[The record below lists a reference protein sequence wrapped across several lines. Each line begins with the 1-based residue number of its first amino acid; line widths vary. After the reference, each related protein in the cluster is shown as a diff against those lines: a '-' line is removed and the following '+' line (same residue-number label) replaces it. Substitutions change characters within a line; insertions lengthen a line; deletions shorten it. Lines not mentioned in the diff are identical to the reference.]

1 MTKSIS
7 LFFKNFFRRETT
19 ARAIKVAVLV
29 APILIWINHFD
40 LITAQK
46 FTPVLY
52 FKCLLTFL
60 SLIAFPLFPLLRLIR
75 EKRPRIIV
83 VIARI

>member
-40 LITAQK
+40 LIMAQK

-52 FKCLLTFL
+52 FKCLLTFFVPYCV
-60 SLIAFPLFPLLRLIR
+60 SAFSSAQAYS
-75 EKRPRIIV
+75 EKKT
-83 VIARI
+83 